1 MSKTPSNPK
10 GTRDFLPSELSKRNY
25 ILDILKKNF
34 QLFGFSQ
41 IETPALEKNTTLLGK
56 YGSEGDRLIFKILNS
71 GDKVKKADLNALK
84 ENKLLEFTNSISE
97 KGLRYDLTVPL
108 ARFVAQ
114 HQNDIIFPF
123 KRFQIQNVWRAD
135 RPQHG
140 RFQEFTQ
147 CDADVIGS
155 NSIIQEIEL
164 IKLYD
169 KVFTEL
175 GFNDIVF
182 KINHR
187 LILKGLADYI
197 GAENKLNDFIS
208 IIDKLDKTGLDLV
221 IKEIKDLIEDV
232 SVSKLKNLLE
242 DKTITID
249 KLSTFFIDF
258 PEAKKGLNDLSSILE
273 FIYLDNSLNNEIR
286 FDLTLARGINYYTG
300 TIIEVSS
307 KSNNRIGSLGGGG
320 RYDDLTTLFN
330 MKNTSGV
337 GISFGLDRIYLLM
350 EEKNLFP
357 EYLENSF
364 DIIIINFGIKYL
376 KKIFPVIDMFRKN
389 NKKVFVYPD
398 EVKLNKQFSYANKH
412 NASFAIIM
420 GEDEFN
426 KDEILVKN
434 LTEGSQLTYPISKLD
449 SILLG
454 LKRD

>member
-1 MSKTPSNPK
+1 MSKQASNPK

-25 ILDILKKNF
+25 ILDILKNNF

-56 YGSEGDRLIFKILNS
+56 YGNEGDRLVFKILNS
-71 GDKVKKADLNALK
+71 GDKLKKADIDSLK
-84 ENKLLEFTNSISE
+84 ENKLPAFSNSISE

-114 HQNDIIFPF
+114 HQNDIVFPF

-169 KVFTEL
+169 KIFTEL
-175 GFNDIVF
+175 GFDDLIF
-182 KINHR
+182 KLNHR
-187 LILKGLADYI
+187 LVLKGLADYI
-197 GAENKLNDFIS
+197 GIENNLNDFIS
-208 IIDKLDKTGLDLV
+208 IIDNLDKIGLDLV
-221 IKEIKDLIEDV
+221 IKEIEDLNRDV
-232 SVSKLKNLLE
+232 STSKLYKLFE
-242 DKTITID
+242 DQTISLD
-249 KLSTFFIDF
+249 K
-258 PEAKKGLNDLSSILE
+258 LSSILQNSSVAKNGLEDLKSIFE
-273 FIYLDNSLNNEIR
+273 FFSYEKSLNNEIR
-286 FDLTLARGINYYTG
+286 FDLTLARGLNYYTG
-300 TIIEVSS
+300 TIIEVVS
-307 KSNNRIGSLGGGG
+307 KTNSRLGSLGGGG
-320 RYDDLTTLFN
+320 RYDDLTSLFN

-350 EEKNLFP
+350 DEKKLFP
-357 EYLENSF
+357 EHLENSF

-376 KKIFPVIDMFRKN
+376 KKIFPVIDMFRKQ

-398 EVKLNKQFSYANKH
+398 DVKLNKQFSYANKH
-412 NASFAIIM
+412 NASFAVIM
-420 GEDEFN
+420 GENEFN
-426 KDEILVKN
+426 NNEIIIKN
-434 LTEGSQLTYPISKLD
+434 MIDGSQLTYLLSKAD
-449 SILLG
+449 SILF
-454 LKRD
+454 

>member
-1 MSKTPSNPK
+1 MSKLSSNPK

-56 YGSEGDRLIFKILNS
+56 YGNEGDRLIFKILNS
-71 GDKVKKADLNALK
+71 GDKLKKADIDSLQKNNLSS
-84 ENKLLEFTNSISE
+84 FSNSISE

-114 HQNDIIFPF
+114 HQNDIVFPF

-169 KVFTEL
+169 KIFTEL
-175 GFNDIVF
+175 GFNDVVF

-197 GAENKLNDFIS
+197 GVENNLNDFVS
-208 IIDKLDKTGLDLV
+208 IIDKLDKVGLDLV
-221 IKEIKDLIEDV
+221 INEIKELINNV
-232 SVSKLKNLLE
+232 SISKLQILLE
-242 DKTITID
+242 DKTISIE
-249 KLSTFFIDF
+249 KLSSLFKEF
-258 PEAKKGLNDLSSILE
+258 PQAKKGLDDLNSIFEFFSLE
-273 FIYLDNSLNNEIR
+273 KSINNKIR
-286 FDLTLARGINYYTG
+286 FDLTLARGLNYYTG
-300 TIIEVSS
+300 TIIEVASETNS
-307 KSNNRIGSLGGGG
+307 RLGSLGGGG
-320 RYDDLTTLFN
+320 RYDDLTSLFN

-350 EEKNLFP
+350 DEKNLFP
-357 EYLENSF
+357 DYLENSF
-364 DIIIINFGIKYL
+364 DIIVINFGIKYL
-376 KKIFPVIDMFRKN
+376 KKIFPIIDIFRKQ
-389 NKKVFVYPD
+389 NKKVLVYPD
-398 EVKLNKQFSYANKH
+398 EAKINKQFSYANRH
-412 NASFAIIM
+412 NASFAVIM
-420 GEDEFN
+420 GENEFN
-426 KDEILVKN
+426 NDEIVVKN
-434 LTEGSQLTYPISKLD
+434 MIDGSQLNYPLSNVD
-449 SILLG
+449 SISF
-454 LKRD
+454 